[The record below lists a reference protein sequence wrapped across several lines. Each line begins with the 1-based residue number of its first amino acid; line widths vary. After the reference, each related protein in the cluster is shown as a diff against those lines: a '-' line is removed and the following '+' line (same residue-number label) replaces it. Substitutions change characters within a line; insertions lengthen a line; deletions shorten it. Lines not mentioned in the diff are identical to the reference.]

1 MPSWRSSLSGAEV
14 VLARALPVA
23 VQDAELESGLGL
35 AQEVALVREVADE
48 GGEEPGGGL
57 ADAERGDV
65 RGLDDDDLEVER
77 AASAFP
83 EAREVDRRQPAG
95 GATSDDDDL
104 LDAGVHGGV

>member
-1 MPSWRSSLSGAEV
+1 MK
-14 VLARALPVA
+14 
-23 VQDAELESGLGL
+23 
-35 AQEVALVREVADE
+35 VALVSRRKSRSFEKSRMKVVKSPVVASPTPI
-48 GGEEPGGGL
+48 G
-57 ADAERGDV
+57 GDV
-65 RGLDDDDLEVER
+65 RGLDDDDLEVVR